1 MKILELAL
9 PVIYN
14 QVKLSSC
21 VFGTGHLSNEPFG
34 KRAEVHAMR
43 KISFSCEVHAALD
56 TVWTL
61 LVEKVEQPHSYLPG
75 VTHARVIQHYGNGL
89 LREIRGEGMVI
100 REKVVLDKPHGE
112 VQYFLLEH
120 PLFSGRVINR
130 VVPSSVQSPV
140 APLVL
145 TIEVEWAPRDDQAE
159 RMIQSDL
166 PEQIQREVMSLKEHA
181 EAMEKQEAM
190 PLATPYAFGAT
201 LALPFA
207 ETLPRVHQELQKEG
221 FGVLFEIDVKHK
233 FKEKLDKEFRNYHI
247 LGACNPGLAYQAFG
261 VELNIGTLLPCNVA
275 VYSASETRTVVMM
288 MDPVAGLSLVGNP
301 QLAELSQ
308 TVQASLKRVLT
319 GLQQAG

>member
-1 MKILELAL
+1 
-9 PVIYN
+9 
-14 QVKLSSC
+14 
-21 VFGTGHLSNEPFG
+21 
-34 KRAEVHAMR
+34 MR

-61 LVEKVEQPHSYLPG
+61 LVDKVEQPHSYLPG
-75 VTHARVIQHYGNGL
+75 VTHARVLQQYGNGL
-89 LREIRGEGMVI
+89 LREMKSEGLVI
-100 REKVVLDKPHGE
+100 KEKVVLDKPRGE
-112 VQYFLLEH
+112 VQYFLIDH

-145 TIEVEWAPRDDQAE
+145 TIEVDWVPKDDEAE
-159 RMIQSDL
+159 RMIRRDL
-166 PEQIQREVMSLKEHA
+166 PEQIQREVMSLKENA
-181 EAMEKQEAM
+181 EKLEKQETM

-201 LALPFA
+201 LTLPFA

-221 FGVLFEIDVKHK
+221 FGVLFEIDVRQK

-261 VELNIGTLLPCNVA
+261 VELDIGTLLPCNVA

-301 QLAELSQ
+301 QLTELSH
-308 TVQASLKRVLT
+308 TVQDSLKRVLSA
-319 GLQQAG
+319 LQHPA